1 MESCME
7 KGLKKGF
14 TLLEVMISVA
24 LFSIIIVFL
33 YHTIDIN
40 AKSNQLYEGKLS
52 GYKSQDDVKFIL
64 YEDIFGNTSV
74 ENNTTKLLQEDKNN
88 NTILHLKTDNT
99 FHNPFFNHIT
109 YFLGKDGELF
119 RIESKEYINGEKV
132 YEVLKDSY
140 VDIVLSGVEKFR
152 VRQKGKENKF
162 AVYIKFQ
169 NKEEFFLTVASPR

>member
-1 MESCME
+1 MKNVGK
-7 KGLKKGF
+7 KGLKRGF

-24 LFSIIIVFL
+24 LFSIIILFL

-40 AKSNQLYEGKLS
+40 EKSNQLYEEKLS
-52 GYKSQDDVKFIL
+52 EYKSQDDVKFIL

-74 ENNTTKLLQEDKNN
+74 DANTTILNDKNN

-99 FHNPFFNHIT
+99 FHNPFFNLIT

-119 RIESKEYINGEKV
+119 RIESKEYFNGEKV

-152 VRQKGKENKF
+152 VRQKGNENKF

-169 NKEEFFLTVASPR
+169 NGEEFFLTVTSPR

>member
-1 MESCME
+1 MKNVGK
-7 KGLKKGF
+7 KGLKRGF

-64 YEDIFGNTSV
+64 YEDIFGNS
-74 ENNTTKLLQEDKNN
+74 EDNATKLLQEDKNN

-119 RIESKEYINGEKV
+119 RVESKEYFNGEKV

-152 VRQKGKENKF
+152 VRQKGNENKF

-169 NKEEFFLTVASPR
+169 NGEEFFLTVTSPR

>member
-1 MESCME
+1 MKNVGK
-7 KGLKKGF
+7 KGLKRGF

-40 AKSNQLYEGKLS
+40 AKSNQLYEEKLS

-74 ENNTTKLLQEDKNN
+74 DANTTTLNDKNN

-119 RIESKEYINGEKV
+119 RIESKEYFNGEKV
-132 YEVLKDSY
+132 YEMLKDSY

-152 VRQKGKENKF
+152 VRQKGNENKF

-169 NKEEFFLTVASPR
+169 NGEEFFLTVTSPR